1 VLLLAGCG
9 SNEAAPAAGRE
20 ILVLGV
26 VGVADDTNPSLT
38 GMIRGVELAVS
49 QYNGHADS
57 RYEIELKQ
65 LGIKAVPGEAGGATA
80 GDITRTERLI
90 GVIGPFN
97 EQDLA
102 ELGPAFDGAGVPF
115 LVPPLSATSIAEPG
129 WRSFRR
135 LIAND
140 RQEGEVLAA
149 YATGKVAGNIV
160 IVAEDSGPGQSFA
173 AGAKEV
179 LEAEGRPPARTESVE
194 AKQTYGNMA
203 ASLVEGAPDVILF
216 GGGGETSTALLDA
229 LRKAGFKGLYVAS
242 HQTRDMHPQA
252 LGGGVISSSPSAD
265 SSDSSARSFVQD
277 YREKF
282 DSFPVPFA
290 LEAYEGAF
298 MLLEA
303 IEEVDAKPR
312 EVTRFLQQ
320 NPGFL
325 GDSKSYEFDPAG
337 ELPEA
342 PVWIYES
349 TDGFWKL
356 AGRSDRV
363 AAAN

>member
-1 VLLLAGCG
+1 MGCG
-9 SNEAAPAAGRE
+9 SSEGAPPVGRE

-26 VGVADDTNPSLT
+26 VGIADDNNPGLT

-49 QYNGHADS
+49 QYNSGADS

-65 LGIKAVPGEAGGATA
+65 LGTKAAPGEAGATA

-97 EQDLA
+97 EQDAA

-115 LVPPLSATSIAEPG
+115 LVPPLSATSIPHPG

-140 RQEGEVLAA
+140 RQEGEVLAGH
-149 YATGKVAGNIV
+149 ATRKVAGSIV
-160 IVAEDSGPGQSFA
+160 IVFEDSAPGQSFA
-173 AGAKEV
+173 AGAKES

-194 AKQTYGNMA
+194 ASQGYGNLA
-203 ASLVEGAPDVILF
+203 TSLVEGAPDAILF
-216 GGGGETSTALLDA
+216 GGGGETGTALLDA
-229 LRKAGFKGLYVAS
+229 LRKADFQGLYIAS
-242 HQTRDMHPQA
+242 HQLRDMHPQA
-252 LGGGVISSSPSAD
+252 LGGGVISSSPGAD
-265 SSDSSARSFVQD
+265 STDSSARSFVED

-282 DSFPVPFA
+282 DAFPVPFA

-298 MLLEA
+298 MLLDA
-303 IEEVDAKPR
+303 VEEVDAKPR
-312 EVTRFLQQ
+312 EVTQFLQQ

-356 AGRSDRV
+356 AGRSDRI
-363 AAAN
+363 AAG